1 MNISFD
7 DTQFIRDREG
17 FSLTA
22 YPDPVS
28 HGAPYTISWGLTGPW
43 VVPGLV
49 ITQKEAEDKFMARI
63 NQFCTGLNKLITVPV
78 SKNQYIALLS
88 FVWNEGLHALAGS
101 TILKKLNNKQY
112 HTACDHFFDYVY
124 SNHKYIK
131 GLENRRKE
139 EQALFLTP

>member
-1 MNISFD
+1 MILSFD
-7 DTQFIRDREG
+7 DTKFIRDREG

-28 HGAPYTISWGLTGPW
+28 KGDPYTISWGVTGKW
-43 VVPGLV
+43 VVPGVV
-49 ITQKEAEDKFMARI
+49 ITQQEAKDKFMELI
-63 NQFCTGLNKLITVPV
+63 GVFCKGLDSLIKVKV

-88 FVWNEGLHALAGS
+88 FVWNEGVHALAGS
-101 TILKKLNNKQY
+101 TILKKLNNGQY
-112 HTACDHFFDYVY
+112 HAACDHFIDYVY

-139 EQALFLTP
+139 EQVLFLTP